1 MNTQPMEQQVLT
13 ALRQL
18 YGRYGYLPYKMSKF
32 EEYDLYVQ
40 NKDFLI
46 SDSVITFTDTNGK
59 LMALKPDVTLSIIKN
74 SKEQPGCVQKVY
86 YTENVY
92 RVSTAAH
99 QYKEILQAGLE
110 CMGDIDTVQLHEVLV
125 LAAASLDSIHGDWVL
140 DVSHL
145 GVTEALLAG
154 LSPVVAAELM
164 TCIGEKN
171 SHELRR
177 RCQAFGVA
185 EETAALLC
193 TLIDT
198 YGAPQE
204 VLPTLKTRLAGTAAA
219 EAVAQLE
226 AVLAPFAGTPQ
237 AARLRVDFSV
247 VGDSRY
253 YNGLVFKGFVNGVPA
268 SVLSGGQ
275 YDKLMR
281 RMGRSR
287 GAVGFAVY
295 LDELERLEQADSGY
309 DVDTLLLYAPGCDLK
324 GLQQAADALRQE
336 GSVTVQQQIPAELRC
351 RRVLRYAEG
360 EVKPCE

>member
-1 MNTQPMEQQVLT
+1 MNTQPKEQQVLVI
-13 ALRQL
+13 LRQL
-18 YGRYGYLPYKMSKF
+18 YGLYGYLPYKMSKF

-110 CMGDIDTVQLHEVLV
+110 CMGDIDEAQLCEVLG
-125 LAAASLDSIHGDWVL
+125 LAAASLGSIHDDWVL
-140 DVSHL
+140 DISHL
-145 GVTEALLAG
+145 GIPEALLAG
-154 LSPVVAAELM
+154 LSPAVAAQLM

-171 SHELRR
+171 PHELRR
-177 RCQAFGVA
+177 RCSEAGVA
-185 EETAALLC
+185 EATAQLLC
-193 TLIDT
+193 ELISI
-198 YGAPQE
+198 YGQPAQ
-204 VLPTLKTRLAGTAAA
+204 VLPILKEKLAGTAAEA
-219 EAVAQLE
+219 AVAQLE
-226 AVLAPFAGTPQ
+226 AVLAPFAGRP
-237 AARLRVDFSV
+237 AADRLRVDLSV

-253 YNGLVFKGFVNGVPA
+253 YNGIVFKGFVNGVPD

-295 LDELERLEQADSGY
+295 LDELERLEQADTGY
-309 DVDTLLLYAPGCDLK
+309 DVDTLLLYQPGCDLT
-324 GLQQAADALRQE
+324 GLLKAAEQLRLE
-336 GSVTVQQQIPAELRC
+336 GSVTVQQQAPAELRC
-351 RRVLRYAEG
+351 RRVLCYVDG